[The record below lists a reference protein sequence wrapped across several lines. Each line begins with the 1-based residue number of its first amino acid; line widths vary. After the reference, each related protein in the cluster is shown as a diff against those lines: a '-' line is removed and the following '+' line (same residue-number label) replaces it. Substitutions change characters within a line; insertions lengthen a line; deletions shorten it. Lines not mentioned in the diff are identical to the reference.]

1 MDTLFSR
8 HRNTVVLIAVLF
20 VQLVVLAAQVR
31 RPDSEVPLIRE
42 WVMLVVSPPQRL
54 VSGAFRFVVDG
65 WNNYI
70 DLRGAR
76 RNTASL
82 EEQLSQERIHNR
94 ELQEQIG
101 EMQRVQALSAFSETS
116 ASTLLVARIIGA
128 GASDQSRV
136 IFLNKGREDGVR
148 TNMAVITAA
157 GVVGKVKGVFTG
169 SSQVLLITDEESG
182 VGALLEKSRIHG
194 VLHGQ
199 NSDECILR
207 YVLNDEKVE
216 VGEQLFTSGEDRV
229 FPKGFPVGSVTSVE
243 AGSDFKRIIVRPAA
257 RLNRLEDVFIVL
269 RGREMAL
276 PGPMA
281 PGIAP
286 SGGTG
291 QPGSTGPAGSAG
303 ATGNALPSGAAL
315 AGSKD
320 KAADATERPGIPHG
334 VRPETEADRLME
346 QVRQKAATGSVS
358 KPAPTASGTPGA
370 TAPTKPP
377 IAQRPPA
384 NPPVP
389 NRPQP

>member
-20 VQLVVLAAQVR
+20 VQLVALAAQVR

-94 ELQEQIG
+94 ELQEQIE
-101 EMQRVQALSAFSETS
+101 EMQRVEALSAFRETS
-116 ASTLLVARIIGA
+116 SSTLLVARIIGA

-148 TNMAVITAA
+148 QDMAVITAA
-157 GVVGKVKGVFTG
+157 GIVGKVKGVFTG

-199 NSDECILR
+199 NSDECQLR

-229 FPKGFPVGSVTSVE
+229 FPKGFPVGSVTAAE
-243 AGSDFKRIIVRPAA
+243 AGSDFKRITVRPAA

-276 PGPMA
+276 PGPIA
-281 PGIAP
+281 PGTAP
-286 SGGTG
+286 SGVTG
-291 QPGSTGPAGSAG
+291 QTASTGLAGSTG
-303 ATGNALPSGAAL
+303 ATGNASGATA
-315 AGSKD
+315 AKD
-320 KAADATERPGIPHG
+320 KPADATERPGIPHG

-346 QVRQKAATGSVS
+346 QLHQKAATGSVS
-358 KPAPTASGTPGA
+358 KPARAASGASGGT
-370 TAPTKPP
+370 TPTKPP
-377 IAQRPPA
+377 TA
-384 NPPVP
+384 NPPTP